1 MRRTADIMKTIR
13 NHAQREIIIARI
25 NKLNGDEKPLWGKM
39 TADQM
44 ISHLVQA
51 TELPFVETVADRS
64 NLVSRIFIKPLIL
77 YCLTM
82 PKEVKVSPDLNQQEN
97 GRKPQGFDVD
107 KAVLLNSIEKL
118 GTLPTDHKCL
128 AHPFFGK
135 MTAKEWAIIAHK
147 HIDHHLKQF
156 GV

>member
-1 MRRTADIMKTIR
+1 MKTIR

-44 ISHLVQA
+44 MSHLVQA

-77 YCLTM
+77 YVLTM